1 MNQIIESRN
10 SCIKKINNLERRLY
24 QNICTH
30 IDQGENVR
38 YLIRE
43 NGDIYTIC
51 PVCGKKEHATPI
63 DLKTY
68 KFKGELK

>member
-1 MNQIIESRN
+1 MRIPE
-10 SCIKKINNLERRLY
+10 IKETYMRKLAYLERKQY
-24 QNICTH
+24 EDVCTH
-30 IDQGENVR
+30 LDQGEDVR